1 MALSNLLQQCLVVII
16 MMLLGF
22 YLQELPGSNVLQ
34 TLLPEWPF
42 ILTLY
47 FSVSSRYFFGLI
59 SAFIVGVLE
68 DVFLVSPLLGIHSL
82 IYVVAAFTLIA
93 TRLRFKHLSVFSQS
107 MVVGALVLFKI
118 AVLMVYNS
126 VLYSPPSHFWLLLS
140 VPLSML
146 IWPLLHVFFA
156 FFASK
161 HD

>member
-47 FSVSSRYFFGLI
+47 FSVSSRYFFGLT
-59 SAFIVGVLE
+59 SAFIVGLLE